1 MVFNATFN
9 TISAISWQS
18 VVFLEETGIPEKTH
32 RPAANH
38 WQALSHNVVSR
49 SRVVFELKTLVV
61 IDTECTGNHKSNY
74 HTITITAV
82 PIYHWRCLN
91 KVIKCVKIKTQELL
105 KQGYVASSQVEM
117 ITTNI
122 IRSSS
127 WTG

>member
-74 HTITITAV
+74 HTITITPV